1 MRYVVAIISVVLF
14 VSCNSKS
21 VESSE
26 TTAVDTVVPA
36 VITDAMPED
45 EPMQIQSWQGNVDG
59 KYPVLM
65 WFRRHEDV
73 LMGSLFYTEHKGG
86 EIKLYGT
93 VQDNQ
98 CRILEMSP
106 QGNITGIWS
115 LSLEESG
122 AEGSW
127 VSPETHKEYNASL
140 MYTDTAVIV
149 PPVDSIGKDVSGIYF
164 YYYGQEGGQGYMEVV
179 QKGDNVKVSFENVT
193 GAPARN
199 IASLDNVTLS
209 LRNNEAVYAS
219 QEYDECA
226 FRIRFFNGFAVVNY
240 VDDKM
245 NCGFGHNATVDGIY
259 IKTK

>member
-1 MRYVVAIISVVLF
+1 MRYVLAIISVVLF

-26 TTAVDTVVPA
+26 ATAVDTAVP
-36 VITDAMPED
+36 VIIIDTTSLD
-45 EPMQIQSWQGNVDG
+45 EAQLVYAWQGNVDG

-65 WFRRHEDV
+65 WFRMYKDV
-73 LMGSLFYTEHKGG
+73 LMGSLFYTEHNGG
-86 EIKLYGT
+86 EIKLFGT

-106 QGNITGIWS
+106 HGNVTGIWQ
-115 LSLEESG
+115 LSLQESG

-127 VSPETHKEYNASL
+127 FSPQTNKEYNASL
-140 MYTDTAVIV
+140 MYTDTAVSI
-149 PPVDSIGKDVSGIYF
+149 PPVDSIGEDVSGTYF
-164 YYYGQEGGQGYMEVV
+164 YYFGEDGGQGYMDVA
-179 QKGDNVKVSFENVT
+179 QKGGNVKVSFENVT

-226 FRIRFFNGFAVVNY
+226 FRIRFFNGFAVVDY